1 MITWRDSLILSR
13 NRWKRKRIF
22 GSLKYSAPLFFL
34 TLLTIITLNT
44 FYVLCERV
52 FEASRDSQ
60 FPHPTH
66 LRVSVPPKSKETI
79 TPAQIKAFRQHP
91 EVLDIMLSQWWFS
104 NYFAD
109 LGETRYAQIAAI
121 CSYTPKF
128 FDLYRTLPP
137 EKTDAAAVPL
147 LLDLDMLSLS
157 WSPETK
163 SFIRNESAEKKRWL
177 GRSFIIYL
185 NPWGA
190 EVFPTSLSSE
200 QLDFPRYRQS
210 VMTMRRQHLASL
222 ERTNPELARQQ
233 DALFVKV
240 QVVGFV
246 RGVSESGLTS
256 VLPVDAAE
264 HLAELS
270 RMRKGLKFKPL
281 SYDGLTS
288 VNLLV
293 ANGREQEVSTLAESM
308 GLKVHDRN
316 NDGII
321 ARLIKELRDDPGS
334 RLALFIIGSLYSVGM
349 MIIIYQLLS
358 GQVKDAIRE
367 IGLLRC
373 IGARRRD
380 IMRIFIVMNMV
391 RLARIYFASFA
402 AAYLLLLAGGFWSA
416 GWLNVIDP
424 EKLIKG
430 DIPDFLIAKID
441 HFSPLWL
448 MGPPWMTF
456 SPLLALVPIALASAA
471 IPIWHAMGVQPSEAL
486 RD

>member
-1 MITWRDSLILSR
+1 MITWRDAIALSR
-13 NRWKRKRIF
+13 KRWKRKRIF

-34 TLLTIITLNT
+34 TLLTIITLNII
-44 FYVLCERV
+44 YALSDRMIES
-52 FEASRDSQ
+52 SRDNL
-60 FPHPTH
+60 FPHQNH
-66 LRVSVPPKSKETI
+66 LRVSVPSKSKDSI
-79 TPAQIKAFRQHP
+79 TSTQLMELRQHP
-91 EVLDIMLSQWWFS
+91 AVRDFMGEQWWFG

-109 LGETRYAQIAAI
+109 LGETRYAQIYSL
-121 CSYTPKF
+121 CSYTPEF
-128 FDLYRTLPP
+128 FNLYRTLPQ
-137 EKTDAAAVPL
+137 EKVDPAAVPL
-147 LLDLDMLSLS
+147 LLDRDMLSLS
-157 WSPETK
+157 WSPE
-163 SFIRNESAEKKRWL
+163 SRQFIRNESEEMKRWL

-185 NPWGA
+185 NPWGT
-190 EVFPTSLSSE
+190 EGFPSVLTME
-200 QLDFPRYRQS
+200 HLDYPRYQKS

-233 DALFVKV
+233 DALFVRV

-246 RGVSESGLTS
+246 RGLSAGGLTS
-256 VLPVDAAE
+256 VLPADVAE
-264 HLAELS
+264 RLAELS
-270 RMRKGLKFKPL
+270 CLRRGKKFKSL
-281 SYDGLTS
+281 SDEGLTS
-288 VNLLV
+288 INLLIKP
-293 ANGREQEVSTLAESM
+293 GREPEVSALAVSL

-316 NDGII
+316 NDGAI
-321 ARLIKELRDDPGS
+321 AGLIKVLKDDPGA
-334 RLALFIIGSLYSVGM
+334 RLTLFILGSIYSVAM

-391 RLARIYFASFA
+391 RLARIYCSSLV

-430 DIPDFLIAKID
+430 DIPDFLIARID
-441 HFSPLWL
+441 HFSSFWL
-448 MGPPWMTF
+448 MGPSWMALF
-456 SPLLALVPIALASAA
+456 PLLVLVPIALASAA